1 MKTLA
6 VSCLL
11 VATLTGSVASFADET
26 AAKPAAA
33 AAAAAPAAT
42 AAPAA
47 NAAPAAKVAPAPAAA
62 PKPSTGPLTNAE
74 ASYRIGLSLG
84 EQLRHAGIAPA
95 ALNADELARGVKDA
109 VKGGRLTPE
118 EGKRLNDWVLAGV
131 TVIADKNHAAAK
143 AFLDKNGKLPGVVTT
158 ASGLE
163 YQIVTP
169 GKGASPGPTDEV
181 SVQYRG
187 TTLDGKEFDSSYK
200 RGQPATFPVNGVI
213 KGWQEALVLMQPGAK
228 WKLFVPPAL
237 AYDLKTPT
245 PMIPPGSALI
255 FEVELL
261 SISAKPAQQN

>member
-11 VATLTGSVASFADET
+11 AATLTASVVGYADDT
-26 AAKPAAA
+26 TAKPAAA
-33 AAAAAPAAT
+33 TAPAATAAPAASAAPAAT
-42 AAPAA
+42 AAPAT
-47 NAAPAAKVAPAPAAA
+47 A

-84 EQLRHAGIAPA
+84 EQLKHAGIAPD
-95 ALNADELARGVKDA
+95 ALKADELARGVKDA
-109 VKGGRLTPE
+109 IKGGRLTPE
-118 EGKRLNDWVLAGV
+118 EGKRLNNWVLAAAA
-131 TVIADKNHAAAK
+131 VIANKNHAAAK

-158 ASGLE
+158 ASGLQ
-163 YQIVTP
+163 YQVVTP
-169 GKGASPGPTDEV
+169 GKGASPSPTDEV
-181 SVQYRG
+181 TVQYRG

-237 AYDLKTPT
+237 AYDLKSPT

-255 FEVELL
+255 FDVELL
-261 SISAKPAQQN
+261 SINAKPAQDK